1 MKQTNFRLKIW
12 VTLLTLLGAMISAN
26 AMAVTLW
33 ASVNTNKVAK
43 NEMFQLKLVA
53 DEYASS
59 SDIDFSNLKKDFYV
73 SQPSFST
80 SINIINGN
88 KKTRSEWDVSLA
100 AKRTGPVTIPSF
112 TLDGASSQPIQLQ
125 VAVNGQVPHA
135 SQLVEMQSNLDK
147 LQLYP
152 EQSAYLKT
160 RLLIKTD
167 PRALQNPQI
176 IPPTAQGL
184 AITPVGKQQQYQS
197 IVNGVNVTVVN
208 QDYRITAHQA
218 GQYKLQGPA
227 FKGKVLYTSN
237 RTGNRT
243 LLDAD
248 SKPTTYTLSIHAKP
262 TGFKGDW
269 LPTSQLNLKQQWL
282 DGNGKPIN
290 TKAPLGIKVGDS
302 LTRIITMDVDGLS
315 AEQLP
320 NIVTHYPSSIRVY
333 ADKPQFSTLKNNV
346 TQMIAKQVL
355 IPQSTGDVSLKG
367 VGINWWNSHKQHA
380 ETASISGLSLKVS
393 PAAVNSS
400 ALTAPPTPSETQTK
414 IVTVTDAGVWPYITA
429 AMSLLWLVTLI
440 SFITLLK
447 RNKTNVPDREGI
459 QPQTPT
465 QNLTQA
471 IRSGDTFRAQFLVEA
486 WLENLG
492 RRDEPLE
499 QKIKQQ
505 LNLWQQAKYG
515 QESSNADIKP
525 LMQSIKQLQKKQKK
539 RAKKTVELTSL

>member
-12 VTLLTLLGAMISAN
+12 VTLLTLLGAMTSAN

-80 SINIINGN
+80 SINIINGG

-100 AKRTGPVTIPSF
+100 AKRTGSVTIPSF

-125 VAVNGQVPHA
+125 VAVNVQAPHV

-184 AITPVGKQQQYQS
+184 TITPVGKQQQYQS
-197 IVNGVNVTVVN
+197 IVNGVNVTVVD

-227 FKGKVLYTSN
+227 FKGKVLYINN

-290 TKAPLGIKVGDS
+290 TKAPLDIKVGDS

-346 TQMIAKQVL
+346 TQMVVKQVL
-355 IPQSTGDVSLKG
+355 IPQSTGNVSLKG

-393 PAAVNSS
+393 PAAANSS
-400 ALTAPPTPSETQTK
+400 ALIAPPTPSDTPTK
-414 IVTVTDAGVWPYITA
+414 IVTVTDAGMWPYITA

-440 SFITLLK
+440 AFITLLK
-447 RNKTNVPDREGI
+447 RNKTNIPEREGI
-459 QPQTPT
+459 QPQIPN
-465 QNLTQA
+465 QDLTQA
-471 IRSGDTFRAQFLVEA
+471 IRSGDTFRAQFLIEA

-492 RRDEPLE
+492 QRDEPLE

-515 QESSNADIKP
+515 QESSSADIKP
-525 LMQSIKQLQKKQKK
+525 LMKSIKQLQKKQKK
-539 RAKKTVELTSL
+539 RANNPVELASL